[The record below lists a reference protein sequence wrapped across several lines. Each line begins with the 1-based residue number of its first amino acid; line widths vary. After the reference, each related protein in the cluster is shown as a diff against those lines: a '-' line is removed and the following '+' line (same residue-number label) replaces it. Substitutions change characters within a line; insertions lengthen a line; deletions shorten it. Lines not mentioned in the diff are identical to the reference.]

1 MTLTIDFEINEN
13 NLFDIYISDNLGG
26 TGVNIQGKSIE
37 ETMSQLNNHI
47 EYYLN
52 NVYFKVNGV
61 EVLSRLDFESLPM
74 PLNTEKISNATMQQI
89 ANEVF
94 GTLKVNYGITD
105 TIKYFNQDEDI
116 SDKLWDKINE
126 KYFDLIEK
134 IGVNYGMTY

>member
-13 NLFDIYISDNLGG
+13 NLFDVYVCDNLGG
-26 TGVNIQGKSIE
+26 TGISIQGKTIE
-37 ETMSQLNNHI
+37 ETMSQLNKHI
-47 EYYLN
+47 GYYLN

-61 EVLSRLDFESLPM
+61 EVISRLDFESLSM
-74 PLNTEKISNATMQQI
+74 PLNTEKISNYTMQQI

-105 TIKYFNQDEDI
+105 TMKYFKQDEDI

-126 KYFDLIEK
+126 EYFDLIEK
-134 IGVNYGMTY
+134 IGVKYGMTY

>member
-1 MTLTIDFEINEN
+1 MTLTIDFEINED
-13 NLFDIYISDNLGG
+13 NLFDVYVSDNLGG
-26 TGVNIQGKSIE
+26 TGVNIQGKTIE

-47 EYYLN
+47 GYYLN

-61 EVLSRLDFESLPM
+61 EVLSRLDFESLSM

-94 GTLKVNYGITD
+94 YTLKLNYGITD
-105 TIKYFNQDEDI
+105 TMKYFKQDEDI

-126 KYFDLIEK
+126 EYFDLIEK